1 MSYGLTKLPVPSLS
15 CPWFIAVAHPQGV
28 WRLGG
33 GNRLLLHLSHPK
45 LSLGSFGRIPR
56 LYLFSF
62 SLSNNLL
69 THLVSIWTPGERE
82 DCSRWVR
89 ETGGSHSPH
98 IGKPIDPH
106 WGSVVEEAC
115 GTCPHLCSL
124 QRPEG
129 HSGMGRAAD
138 QRTSLK
144 TGGVRPFQWT
154 FLITGGA
161 ERSRDLVIWKL
172 LPREKRAM

>member
-1 MSYGLTKLPVPSLS
+1 MPSLS

-28 WRLGG
+28 WGLGG
-33 GNRLLLHLSHPK
+33 ATGCSCIRLIPNCLGFLWKNSTLLPLFIQPVEQPLNSSCFHLDTRATRGLFEVGQRNR
-45 LSLGSFGRIPR
+45 
-56 LYLFSF
+56 
-62 SLSNNLL
+62 
-69 THLVSIWTPGERE
+69 
-82 DCSRWVR
+82 
-89 ETGGSHSPH
+89 GSHSPH

-115 GTCPHLCSL
+115 GTCPHLCPL
-124 QRPEG
+124 PRPEG
-129 HSGMGRAAD
+129 HRGMGRAAD
-138 QRTSLK
+138 QRSSLK

-172 LPREKRAM
+172 LPREKRTM